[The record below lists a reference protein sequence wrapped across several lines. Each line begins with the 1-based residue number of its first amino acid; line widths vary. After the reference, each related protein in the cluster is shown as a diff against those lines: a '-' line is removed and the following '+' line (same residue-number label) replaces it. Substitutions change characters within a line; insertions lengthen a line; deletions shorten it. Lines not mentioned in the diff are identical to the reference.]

1 MWPFSK
7 KARSANSAHGLSGST
22 ASGKAIFFTNTLSG
36 RKENFIPIKPGVAT
50 MYSCGFTVYSKAHI
64 GNIRPY
70 IFSDTIARALKQN
83 GYHVRRV
90 INITDVGHLV
100 SDGDDGEDKMEVG
113 AKREGTTAEEIAT
126 RYTTL
131 FLQDLRAVNLD
142 TNDILFPKATQY
154 IPEQI
159 ALVKI
164 LEEKG
169 MTYET
174 SDGVYFDTSKFPDY
188 GKLGG
193 LSDEAIKHGDS
204 ESIEERVALAGR
216 TRLKEFTSEK
226 RNPADFALWK
236 FSPPMQAGS
245 SKRQQEWPSPFG
257 HGRRGFPGW
266 HLECSA
272 MVRAL
277 LGDTIDIHTGGIDHI
292 PVHHNNE
299 IAQSESALN
308 HPFVHYW
315 MHNAFLTI
323 EGQKISKSIGNTV
336 YLSDIVERGFHPLA
350 LRYFFLQAHYNSTI
364 SFSWDTL
371 AASQEALNRLWRL
384 SATAAVESK
393 GISVPTDAQKLFM
406 QFINDDLSTPQAL
419 ALLWEVMRDDEVTPK
434 EKLGLLEVADPILGL
449 SLLNPPESARKRT
462 MEELPDDIR
471 SLVKDREKAR
481 LAHDFE
487 KADTIRGKLEIRGYR
502 VEDGSNGPLLTLSA
516 PTPK

>member
-1 MWPFSK
+1 MWPFGK
-7 KARSANSAHGLSGST
+7 KN
-22 ASGKAIFFTNTLSG
+22 ASSSSSSPIFFTNTLS
-36 RKENFIPIKPGVAT
+36 RKKETFIPIKPGVAT
-50 MYSCGFTVYSKAHI
+50 MYSCGFTVYSQAHI

-70 IFSDTIARALKQN
+70 VFSDTIARVLKAG

-100 SDGDDGEDKMEVG
+100 SDGDEGEDKMEMG
-113 AKREGTTAEEIAT
+113 AQREGTTAEEIAT
-126 RYTTL
+126 RYTNL

-142 TNDILFPKATQY
+142 TNDILFPRATQY

-159 ALVKI
+159 AMVKT
-164 LEEKG
+164 LEQKG
-169 MTYET
+169 YTYET
-174 SDGVYFDTSKFPDY
+174 SDGIYFDTSKFPEY

-193 LSDEAIKHGDS
+193 ISEEAIKEGTSD
-204 ESIEERVALAGR
+204 SIEERVQLAGR

-236 FSPPMQAGS
+236 FSPSSMQAGAA
-245 SKRQQEWPSPFG
+245 KRQQEWASPFG
-257 HGRRGFPGW
+257 IRPLGFPGW

-299 IAQSESALN
+299 IAQSECALG

-315 MHNAFLTI
+315 MHEAFMTI

-336 YLSDIVERGFHPLA
+336 YLSDIIERGFSPLA
-350 LRYFFLQAHYNSTI
+350 LRYFFLQAHYSSML
-364 SFSWDTL
+364 SFSWDAL

-384 SATAAVESK
+384 CATISVESK
-393 GISVPTDAQKLFM
+393 GQAVATDAQKKLL
-406 QFINDDLSTPQAL
+406 QLVNDDLGTPQAL
-419 ALLWEVMRDDEVTPK
+419 AFLWETLRDEDVTPK
-434 EKLGLLEVADPILGL
+434 EKLGLLQVADPILGL
-449 SLLNPPESARKRT
+449 SLLNVPETARKRAVD
-462 MEELPDDIR
+462 ELPDDIQN
-471 SLVKDREKAR
+471 LLKDREKAR
-481 LAHDFE
+481 LSHDFE
-487 KADTIRGKLEIRGYR
+487 KADTIRAKLQNRGYH
-502 VEDGSNGPLLTLSA
+502 VEDGPNGPLLTLSA

>member
-1 MWPFSK
+1 MWPFGK
-7 KARSANSAHGLSGST
+7 RTQSAPAESGR
-22 ASGKAIFFTNTLSG
+22 GPLFCPLFFLNTLSG
-36 RKENFIPIKPGVAT
+36 RKENFNPIKPGVAT
-50 MYSCGFTVYSKAHI
+50 MYSCGFTVYSQAHI

-70 IFSDTIARALKQN
+70 VFSDTIARVLKQG

-100 SDGDDGEDKMEVG
+100 SDGDEGEDKIEMG

-126 RYTTL
+126 RYTNL
-131 FLQDLRAVNLD
+131 FLQDLRGVNID

-164 LEEKG
+164 LEQKG
-169 MTYET
+169 LTYKT
-174 SDGVYFDTSKFPDY
+174 SDGIYFDTSKFPEY

-193 LSDEAIKHGDS
+193 LSDEALKDGDS
-204 ESIEERVALAGR
+204 DSIEERVALAGR
-216 TRLKEFTSEK
+216 TRLKDFTSEK
-226 RNPADFALWK
+226 KHPQDFALWK
-236 FSPPMQAGS
+236 FSPLTAA
-245 SKRQQEWPSPFG
+245 KRQQEWSSPWG
-257 HGRRGFPGW
+257 MGFPGW

-272 MVRAL
+272 MVRAI

-299 IAQSESALN
+299 IAQSESALG

-315 MHNAFLTI
+315 MHSAFLTI
-323 EGQKISKSIGNTV
+323 EGQKISKSLGNTV
-336 YLSDIVERGFHPLA
+336 YLSEIIEKGFHPLA
-350 LRYFFLQAHYNSTI
+350 LRYFFLQAHYRSTI
-364 SFSWDTL
+364 SFSWDAL
-371 AASQEALNRLWRL
+371 AASNEALNRLWRL
-384 SATAAVESK
+384 CATVAVESK
-393 GISVPTDAQKLFM
+393 ATSVPTDAQKQLVKLF
-406 QFINDDLSTPQAL
+406 NDDLGTPQAL
-419 ALLWEVMRDDEVTPK
+419 AFLWETLRDEDVTQK
-434 EKLGLLEVADPILGL
+434 EKLGLIQTAEPFLGL

-462 MEELPDDIR
+462 PDELPDDIQ

-502 VEDGSNGPLLTLSA
+502 VEDAPNGPLLTLSA